1 MPALKKRE
9 SSKLREQIDETG
21 KILEKFGITPMN
33 GRILALFTVTD
44 GSELT
49 FEEIVA
55 FFGASKSVISNS
67 LKNLLDRKLIDYKT
81 YNHGRKRHFYLTDRF
96 FTVYFRELLSA
107 MSELRESLYKVLSAR
122 YSGSPDVSSRM
133 LKWIATANIFE
144 KQIETAFNQLGKGY

>member
-1 MPALKKRE
+1 MAVLKKRD

-21 KILEKFGITPMN
+21 KILERFGITPMN
-33 GRILALFTVTD
+33 GRIIALFTVTE

-49 FEEIVA
+49 FEEIVS

-67 LKNLLDRKLIDYKT
+67 LSYLLDRKLIDYKT

-96 FTVYFRELLSA
+96 FTVYFRELVSA
-107 MSELRESLYKVLSAR
+107 MTELRESLYKILSAR
-122 YSGSPDVSSRM
+122 SSGSPDVTSRM

-144 KQIETAFNQLGKGY
+144 KQIESAFEQMGKGY